1 MLQIVCSL
9 HSIGMF
15 SGMEREEKIINL
27 CRFTNMQH
35 LLREFITPAWK
46 RRPISGQ
53 KQEFETSFKSS
64 GYDIYLTERRKK
76 QRVQDLPNLLG
87 VSCCTLGPP
96 TQLLQLHQHLPH
108 YFPSVGLP
116 VTKVCRHPE
125 RSTRQPRAKFQ
136 NILACLDAFMNQN
149 DRLLR
154 EVHFKASGSA

>member
-1 MLQIVCSL
+1 MFQTEPPRKINVANCLQSPFYRHVL
-9 HSIGMF
+9 RNGKR
-15 SGMEREEKIINL
+15 GKIINL

-87 VSCCTLGPP
+87 YLAARLGLQHNCCSSINTFP
-96 TQLLQLHQHLPH
+96 TISQALDCQWQRCVAILRDQHVNREQSFKTSLH
-108 YFPSVGLP
+108 VWM
-116 VTKVCRHPE
+116 
-125 RSTRQPRAKFQ
+125 RSWIRM
-136 NILACLDAFMNQN
+136 IGC
-149 DRLLR
+149 
-154 EVHFKASGSA
+154 